1 MVDVTPSC
9 FLGAHTVP
17 AQGALGVLW
26 TRPCP
31 RSGVD
36 DPEVLLAAAMRSAE
50 LRLWLQTSGAKRHLH
65 SKALVRPVG
74 RCAQESLIFSLF
86 ALVVAASQRSLGLQ
100 GRPARFW
107 KTVNSGIVFLDMRIP
122 VCFKTIF
129 RAASWSLLI
138 SFHLEQPLREMNF
151 ILYHRCYYLSKALP
165 LFPVSQVL
173 RGDS

>member
-100 GRPARFW
+100 GRPAEFW
-107 KTVNSGIVFLDMRIP
+107 KTVNSGIVFWICEFQCVSKLSFAQP
-122 VCFKTIF
+122 PGL
-129 RAASWSLLI
+129 SSLA
-138 SFHLEQPLREMNF
+138 F
-151 ILYHRCYYLSKALP
+151 ILNSPSGKWISSCTTAATTWAKLYLCSQSPRC
-165 LFPVSQVL
+165 
-173 RGDS
+173 